1 MQRVMAAVFIVNF
14 HVNRRLTKV
23 GIEKEMEQV

>member
-1 MQRVMAAVFIVNF
+1 MQRVMAAAFIVNF

-23 GIEKEMEQV
+23 GIKREM